1 MKITIKEPCSED
13 WSKMTVTQQGAFCQ
27 QCALEVIDFTDKNSL
42 EIKQIL
48 ANKISS
54 QARVCGRIR
63 NSQLSTI
70 NNDFV
75 AWRNAREEVNAI
87 WTLSLIAVFGFALF
101 SCSSNHTKE
110 MLNQISI
117 VSNELLVQDTIQRLT
132 NTETLDSNKVSN
144 EMLDTISISTISF
157 PHEEI
162 LLGGM
167 SITIKQPSVEIFK
180 IEPSIWTLGMMV
192 SGSITCED
200 PENEELF
207 KAYFESHVGNTTPT
221 PVGNHPVI
229 SPIRNSNHLN
239 NSPQGLLD
247 NLNDFKAEIAPL
259 PIDNESKL
267 RLDVFKTVDVH
278 LTLKHID
285 SKSTILDFNATCLPG
300 NFTLSAELNKLPKG
314 DYVFFVSSI
323 NQKDRIDFTIL
334 TDLV

>member
-27 QCALEVIDFTDKNSL
+27 QCALEVIDFTDLNSL

-101 SCSSNHTKE
+101 SCSNNHTKE

-117 VSNELLVQDTIQRLT
+117 VSNELLVQDTTQQLT
-132 NTETLDSNKVSN
+132 NTETVDSNNVSN
-144 EMLDTISISTISF
+144 QMLDTISISTISQ
-157 PHEEI
+157 PLSEI
-162 LLGGM
+162 YLGGILIKTKEHVE
-167 SITIKQPSVEIFK
+167 SISIF
-180 IEPSIWTLGMMV
+180 ELSISGMMV
-192 SGSITCED
+192 LGDITCED

-267 RLDVFKTVDVH
+267 RLDIFKTVDVH
-278 LTLKHID
+278 ITLKHID

-314 DYVFFVSSI
+314 DYVFFVSST
-323 NQKDRIDFTIL
+323 NQKERIDFTIL
-334 TDLV
+334 TGLV